1 MSRRW
6 PILGVF
12 EINRKRNRLSQIALW
27 IEEFLR
33 NWRQFAPSKWRR
45 LSTRSARRHNWEGSN
60 FRFTAA
66 THCKYLTPIISLY
79 GYYFLAETTKAEVDF
94 QFFRLLEIFHFPPP
108 PPHPPPPSLRRPAI
122 THFPVLSPR
131 YEQIYTFPL
140 PLLASGLHSVTS
152 GWTDGRWII
161 YIYRSICIFVERS
174 GKYWPAFLS
183 LKSPNRE
190 SIDNAAV
197 YCRSLHVRVKVIG
210 SCLVISWNVLNTS
223 RKSTEEIIFPHE
235 GKFQQKTL
243 TLESLTHT
251 HNCVL

>member
-131 YEQIYTFPL
+131 YEQILY
-140 PLLASGLHSVTS
+140 LHFSTTIIS
-152 GWTDGRWII
+152 FWATQRDKRMDRRTLNYI
-161 YIYRSICIFVERS
+161 YIGLY
-174 GKYWPAFLS
+174 
-183 LKSPNRE
+183 
-190 SIDNAAV
+190 V
-197 YCRSLHVRVKVIG
+197 YL
-210 SCLVISWNVLNTS
+210 
-223 RKSTEEIIFPHE
+223 
-235 GKFQQKTL
+235 
-243 TLESLTHT
+243 
-251 HNCVL
+251 